1 MSSPKHEVT
10 SWNIAYWLMDEQ
22 INQRTDKRTSE
33 QPTERTSQR
42 TNVRKCERTN
52 ERTSKFSAWFW
63 ETPKR
68 ITASFWLRR
77 VLIAKRA
84 EPIRKWR
91 ININCGGWTFML
103 SFLIY
108 VEWLLPL
115 SVQLIFPHDHGLLL
129 SGNHTPHNDGLKTS
143 AWCRRT
149 DQSARDCCFRSPVV
163 FRLAARV
170 REMWTLLVY

>member
-1 MSSPKHEVT
+1 MKWQVEYCLLIDGRRNKP
-10 SWNIAYWLMDEQ
+10 
-22 INQRTDKRTSE
+22 TDG
-33 QPTERTSQR
+33 Q
-42 TNVRKCERTN
+42 TN
-52 ERTSKFSAWFW
+52 ERTTDRTNEPTNERTKVRTN
-63 ETPKR
+63 EER
-68 ITASFWLRR
+68 INFQHDFEKLQNGSQLFFGFA

-91 ININCGGWTFML
+91 INIHCGGWTFML